1 MMINL
6 TGDYHTHTIYSS
18 GFKKKGNHAKGTI
31 EENVAE
37 AYAKGL
43 DTIVISEHGPG
54 HYLYGLKVENIPVMK
69 KEIER
74 LREIYEP
81 KGLRILLG
89 LEANLVGIDGELDVD
104 DKIMKELDILLMG
117 YHYGATP
124 ASFRDAFGLYFSPQL
139 ARLFAS
145 TMERTKER
153 MTEAFIKAMDRYPI
167 NIITHPGSKARVDIV
182 QVAKKAAEVGSALEI
197 SSKHDQ
203 LSVESL
209 KLIKDIPV
217 MLYLNSDAHEPSKVG
232 DMDKGIE
239 RVKASGVN
247 LDRIVNIKHETV
259 K

>member
-1 MMINL
+1 MIIL
-6 TGDYHTHTIYSS
+6 KGDYHTHTIYSS
-18 GFKKKGNHAKGTI
+18 GFKKKGTHAKGTI

-54 HYLYGLKVENIPVMK
+54 HYLYGLRPDNLSIMK
-69 KEIER
+69 AEIDR
-74 LREIYEP
+74 LKEIYEP

-89 LEANLVGIDGELDVD
+89 LEANLVGIDGELDVNE
-104 DKIMKELDILLMG
+104 KIIKELDILLMG

-124 ASFRDAFGLYFSPQL
+124 ASMRDAFGLYFTPQL
-139 ARLFAS
+139 ARLFAA
-145 TMERTKER
+145 TMERTVER
-153 MTEAFIKAMDRYPI
+153 MTSAYLKAMDKYPI
-167 NIITHPGSKARVDIV
+167 NIITHPGSKAKVNIV
-182 QVAKKAAEVGSALEI
+182 EVAKKALDKGIALEI

-232 DMDKGIE
+232 VVTKGIE
-239 RVKASGVN
+239 RVVASGI
-247 LDRIVNIKHETV
+247 DERRIVNIEHGI
-259 K
+259 